1 MFNNNEVNSSEI
13 TFKPGNELE
22 IYFPEEKTEYRLS
35 VASQVFEGFEND
47 LVVTLPKSYS
57 YTFYKGED
65 FIQCKYVSNNIVYK
79 FGGEI
84 LKIVHGDN
92 CYVIIRKP
100 KNIQKGSHRTKDR
113 ISTQILCE
121 YFVHKIIPGEY
132 ISRTQGFA
140 TIKDASIGGVSFL
153 TTDILP
159 SNTVL
164 KMILSRENI
173 SIFVEVITSQKVND
187 KIFYGGKIVGFED
200 GDDDRYCKYLDFLS
214 SDDDSKTFVGT
225 IY

>member
-1 MFNNNEVNSSEI
+1 MFNNNEVSSSEI
-13 TFKPGNELE
+13 TFEAGNQLE

-35 VASQVFEGFEND
+35 VASQTFKGFEND

-57 YTFYKGED
+57 HTFYKGED

-84 LKIVHGDN
+84 LKIIHGDT

-100 KNIQKGSHRTKDR
+100 KNIQKGSHRTRDR
-113 ISTQILCE
+113 VSTQILCE
-121 YFVHKIIPGEY
+121 YFVHKILPGEH

-153 TTDILP
+153 TTDVLP
-159 SNTVL
+159 SSTVL
-164 KMILSRENI
+164 KMTLSRKNI

-187 KIFYGGKIVGFED
+187 KTFYGGKIVGFED
-200 GDDDRYCKYLDFLS
+200 GDEEKYCKYLEYLS
-214 SDDDSKTFVGT
+214 SGDDSQTFVGT

>member
-1 MFNNNEVNSSEI
+1 MFNNNEVNSSELV
-13 TFKPGNELE
+13 FEPGNELE

-35 VASQVFEGFEND
+35 VASEIFKGFEND

-84 LKIVHGDN
+84 LKIIHDDI
-92 CYVIIRKP
+92 CYVIIKKP
-100 KNIQKGSHRTKDR
+100 KNIQRGSHRTKDR

-140 TIKDASIGGVSFL
+140 TIKDASAGGVSFL

-159 SNTVL
+159 SNTIL
-164 KMILSRENI
+164 KMNLSRKNI

-187 KIFYGGKIVGFED
+187 KIFYGGKIVDFEN
-200 GDDDRYCKYLDFLS
+200 GDDEKYYQYLKTLA
-214 SDDDSKTFVGT
+214 SDDDSKTFIGT